1 MAAQDIAAALQRAES
16 VFARRPEAA
25 VHDDAA
31 GMVRWD
37 GGTRMVTRHANG
49 KEVLTDMP
57 TELGGTGDQ
66 VSPGWMVRAGF
77 AACTATAIA
86 MIAARD
92 GIALQSLD
100 VQVKSRSDSRG
111 LLRMT
116 DEHGQRVY
124 PGPRSLEME
133 VRIAGEGLSAERL
146 RALVEEAQ
154 ACSPMGAVIQDAM
167 PVVLRIEAQ
176 GA

>member
-1 MAAQDIAAALQRAES
+1 M
-16 VFARRPEAA
+16 
-25 VHDDAA
+25 HDDAT

-37 GGTRMVTRHANG
+37 GGTRMVARHANG

-66 VSPGWMVRAGF
+66 VSPGWLVRAGL

-86 MIAARD
+86 MIAARE

-116 DEHGQRVY
+116 DAEGQPVY

-133 VRIAGEGLSAERL
+133 VRIAGHGASAEQL
-146 RALVEEAQ
+146 RALVEQGQ
-154 ACSPMGAVIQDAM
+154 ACSPMGAVIQDAI
-167 PVVLRIEAQ
+167 PVVLHIEAQ
-176 GA
+176 AA